1 MPQIKSP
8 VCSVGL
14 YWELRWEEGISQW
27 LNKEILNGANNGFF
41 MLLKQNSNTKL
52 KFNEKFQLSWKS
64 T

>member
-27 LNKEILNGANNGFF
+27 LNKEILNGANMGF
-41 MLLKQNSNTKL
+41 LC
-52 KFNEKFQLSWKS
+52 NEKSS
-64 T
+64 